1 MGETRHSIDVKAPL
15 QAVYNQW
22 TQFEE
27 FPLFMEGVEK
37 VQQNGPTNLFWKVKI
52 GGKEKSWEAEI
63 TKQIPDE
70 RIAWQSVDGTP
81 NSGEVTF
88 ESVNAG
94 LTRVTLQM
102 VYEPEGFWEEAGA
115 ALGLASSQVEKDLK
129 RFRDF
134 IEERAAETG
143 GWRGTI
149 AEGGPAEFGATP
161 SEVRLSRKEEMLRP
175 ENLVPRHQDSIE
187 ESQDQDRAS
196 AWPDKKPPSEKTAP
210 PIRPLKGSVH
220 AEGPESIAS
229 EYYRESDTILKP
241 THEQIALRAHQIYL
255 ARGGTPGREVEDW
268 LKAEKELTEKQG

>member
-27 FPLFMEGVEK
+27 FPRFMEGVEK

-149 AEGGPAEFGATP
+149 AERGPAEFGATP
-161 SEVRLSRKEEMLRP
+161 SEVRLRRKEEMLRP

-196 AWPDKKPPSEKTAP
+196 AWPDQKPPLEKAAP